1 MTENL
6 YTPYTFRHT
15 WATIAQNA
23 VGAGYEEIG
32 FALNHISA
40 HKTTMGYVKPDFS
53 RAWNLNEKVI
63 EKVFFS
69 NEKSKRLSH
78 HKEKVVEVS
87 SEECLFS
94 ADAYFMGEV
103 VAHVEGKGY
112 RNTDDIIQ
120 QLMDN
125 INDTVPKNCT
135 IQIKVKNVTKNQTKY
150 FERMRDI
157 K

>member
-1 MTENL
+1 M
-6 YTPYTFRHT
+6 
-15 WATIAQNA
+15 
-23 VGAGYEEIG
+23 
-32 FALNHISA
+32 
-40 HKTTMGYVKPDFS
+40 
-53 RAWNLNEKVI
+53 
-63 EKVFFS
+63 FFS

-103 VAHVEGKGY
+103 VAHMDGKGY

>member
-1 MTENL
+1 MIEHHA
-6 YTPYTFRHT
+6 PVF
-15 WATIAQNA
+15 
-23 VGAGYEEIG
+23 
-32 FALNHISA
+32 
-40 HKTTMGYVKPDFS
+40 
-53 RAWNLNEKVI
+53 EKV
-63 EKVFFS
+63 
-69 NEKSKRLSH
+69 
-78 HKEKVVEVS
+78 
-87 SEECLFS
+87 EETFELS

-103 VAHVEGKGY
+103 VGHVDGKGY
-112 RNTDDIIQ
+112 RNTDEVIQ